1 MVYVG
6 TDAGTGRHL
15 FRCPPEGCALKKRS
29 NGAMRYCDP
38 REPFW
43 VDPTDNLRAV
53 GVVARASAEWK
64 RLYSRRP
71 IIERAFRS
79 LKHSRLLNR
88 QTHLNMST
96 LTYSGDDAGPR
107 PGGRRMERIR
117 HMNIGVR

>member
-79 LKHSRLLNR
+79 LKRSRLLNR
-88 QTHLNMST
+88 QTHVNMST
-96 LTYSGDDAGPR
+96 LTYLATMLARVQAGDIG
-107 PGGRRMERIR
+107 RIR
-117 HMNIGVR
+117 HMNVGVR